1 MTDGDKTIGERTKK
15 LHVGT
20 EVYVD
25 VRLRCVVTGF
35 NDIGDAVYV
44 DIPIVD
50 AEGVS
55 MGHFGGA
62 VPLRYVEV
70 V

>member
-35 NDIGDAVYV
+35 NDIGDAVYGYRARKPQPFRAGRMSV
-44 DIPIVD
+44 EIIV
-50 AEGVS
+50 
-55 MGHFGGA
+55 
-62 VPLRYVEV
+62 
-70 V
+70 